1 MNARVF
7 TLLLMLC
14 FWGHDSYV
22 FSQNNETSNSQISE
36 GKILIKGVVKTTK
49 GDFLPFSTVKITV
62 SDSSKE
68 LPYGQVTDNNGCFN
82 ISVKSAAKYIIEAK
96 FVGMKTK
103 TMEVTLQQVKEN
115 NVTIELEE
123 DATALEQVVVTKKR
137 ELIKVE
143 LDKLT
148 YDIANDPTSS
158 SNSVLEMLRKVPLVT
173 VSGDGEIQ
181 VNGSSNFQIFINGK
195 PTKALGEKPQ
205 EAFRAMPAVS
215 IKNIEVITEPGVK
228 YGVDGAGAILN
239 IITENKSA
247 TNGYN
252 GTASTSLTV
261 DQYGIY
267 NRNNVYFN
275 LSKEDW
281 GFNINLN
288 NTNSKDK
295 EKPFVFNDYLS
306 QNEVYETSN
315 KVTSEYYTP
324 IGFRGNFFYNVTP
337 KDLVN
342 ASVNI
347 SHSRSKD
354 ITSTVSE
361 NPNTIDTHSY
371 GTKKTLSPNFSVD
384 YQHSFDREGAFFTMS
399 YLFDSYNSNSMK
411 KEIDK
416 NNTITHFQDPSK
428 TKFKE
433 NTVQMDFVIPFAKIH
448 TIETGTK
455 YINRYNYSNAIDRV
469 DESKSREYV
478 YIYNIASLYADY
490 KLNVKDVTF
499 RVGARGEMTFIDLT
513 DYGKKIN
520 MSPRFDWIPNVSLG
534 YNISPMTN
542 IKLNYN
548 FRVERPTIW
557 QLSPNENFMTS
568 SFSQVG
574 NPNLKSAKI
583 HDWGLTFGHFSPAI
597 SLRLTA
603 DFILY
608 KDQVET
614 TFETKMT
621 DNGGLKTIASFKN
634 IDGGHGFN
642 FNVYAGYNKIQ
653 WLRPHISLSYNID
666 KYEGMARYSH
676 YYNGNLGAD
685 FLLPKDFTVD
695 FSGGFFKHRISNDMT
710 MKPSG
715 YAYLGVTKDFFA
727 KRLSVSL
734 SGTYMPRV
742 FELGALDQT
751 KYPYIKLYQPLSRQV
766 SLSLTYRFGNSSQNQ
781 KKVNKSIS
789 NDDKATNQGLS
800 F

>member
-1 MNARVF
+1 MNTRLFILFFA
-7 TLLLMLC
+7 LC
-14 FWGHDSYV
+14 LCKYNGV
-22 FSQNNETSNSQISE
+22 FSETIATTNFQNDGN
-36 GKILIKGVVKTTK
+36 KVMIKGAVKTTK
-49 GDFLPFSTVKITV
+49 GETLPFSTIKITLK
-62 SDSSKE
+62 SEGKE
-68 LPYGQVTDNNGCFN
+68 LSYSQVADNNGYFN
-82 ISVKSAAKYIIEAK
+82 VSVAESAKYFIEAN
-96 FVGMKTK
+96 FAGMKTK
-103 TMEVTLQQVKEN
+103 TAEVTLQQVKGN
-115 NVTIELEE
+115 TITIELEE
-123 DATALEQVVVTKKR
+123 DATALDQVVVTKKR

-148 YDIANDPTSS
+148 YDIAGDPTSS

-173 VSGDGEIQ
+173 VSGNGEIQ

-205 EAFRAMPAVS
+205 EALRAMPAVS

-252 GTASTSLTV
+252 GTVSTSLAM
-261 DQYGIY
+261 QEYGMY

-275 LSKEDW
+275 LSKNDW

-288 NTNSKDK
+288 NFNSKDK
-295 EKPFVFNDYLS
+295 EKPFVFKDYLS
-306 QNEVYETSN
+306 ENEVYETAN
-315 KVTSEYYTP
+315 KVSTKYLSP
-324 IGFRGNFFYNVTP
+324 IGMRSNFFYNITP
-337 KDLVN
+337 KDLIN

-347 SHSRSKD
+347 KYNTSDDVISK
-354 ITSTVSE
+354 ISE
-361 NPNTIDTHSY
+361 NPNTMDTRSY
-371 GTKKTLSPNFSVD
+371 KNDKKLSPNFSVD

-399 YLFDSYNSNSMK
+399 YLFDSYNSTSMT

-416 NNTITHFQDPSK
+416 NNEIIYFQDPSK

-490 KLNVKDVTF
+490 KLNIKDITF
-499 RVGARGEMTFIDLT
+499 RAGARGEMTFIDLT
-513 DYGKKIN
+513 DYGKKIDV
-520 MSPRFDWIPNVSLG
+520 SPRFDWIPNVSIG
-534 YNISPMTN
+534 YNINPMTN

-548 FRVERPTIW
+548 FRVARPTIW
-557 QLSPNENFMTS
+557 QLSPNESFMTS

-574 NPNLKSAKI
+574 NPNLKSAKT
-583 HDWGLTFGHFSPAI
+583 HDWGLTFGHFSPVI
-597 SLRLTA
+597 SLRFTA

-608 KDQVET
+608 KDQIEN
-614 TFETKMT
+614 TFETKIT
-621 DNGGLKTIASFKN
+621 GNGGLKTIASFKN

-653 WLRPHISLSYNID
+653 WLRPHISLNYSID
-666 KYEGMARYSH
+666 KYEGMSRYNH
-676 YYNGNLGAD
+676 YYHGNLGAD
-685 FLLPKDFTVD
+685 FLLPKDFTVNVG
-695 FSGGFFKHRISNDMT
+695 GGFFKHRISNDIT

-715 YAYLGVTKDFFA
+715 YAYLGVTKDFFE
-727 KRLSVSL
+727 KRFGVSL

-742 FELGALDQT
+742 LEIVSSDQT
-751 KYPYIKLYQPLSRQV
+751 KYPYIKLYQPLSREI

-789 NDDKATNQGLS
+789 NDDKSTNQGLS